1 MGFSAESQ
9 ILGTEKRVASM
20 GLSYVRIHLVDLYG
34 KLVGINIPIP
44 WIHLGL
50 RDEEWFLL
58 KRKNSR
64 SCTYKYLKMGRVT
77 ASSPGKAG
85 ARRGN
90 KGRPCG
96 QVRRDNVT
104 YSDWSSFNS
113 LRKHTKKGSTKI
125 GPPCCFGIMWVII
138 WYHVCVFERET
149 IYIVLHKPI
158 WQRLFAWLY
167 IDI

>member
-1 MGFSAESQ
+1 MICWYIIYINCIIYIYMDVYVIRYWWITCGWNINRIKWMGFSAESQ
-9 ILGTEKRVASM
+9 ILGTEKRVPSM

-34 KLVGINIPIP
+34 QLVGINIPIP
-44 WIHLGL
+44 WIPWV
-50 RDEEWFLL
+50 RDKEWFLL

-113 LRKHTKKGSTKI
+113 LRKHTKKGSTK
-125 GPPCCFGIMWVII
+125 
-138 WYHVCVFERET
+138 
-149 IYIVLHKPI
+149 
-158 WQRLFAWLY
+158 
-167 IDI
+167 